1 MKVTHLIPAS
11 GRATRLG
18 GIPKFLLPVPKEDNL
33 LSHHLSISQNNIDIS
48 EVRISTNTSFSKIL
62 YNMNLEESFDKLSK
76 VDTYNTNTMNETL
89 LNMRNFNSEMH
100 LVTMPDTYITDQ
112 KLIKEMIKL
121 FKNNDELDG
130 VIGLWNILEKQR
142 EKTGQC
148 LVEKNLVTDV
158 VDKNKNIKYDY
169 LWGVVLFNNKLW
181 EFIKK
186 EEQHIGYSLGP
197 AIKNDLKF
205 GCVVAGGRYF
215 DCGTLDEYWELVREI
230 NSA

>member
-76 VDTYNTNTMNETL
+76 VDIHNTNTMNETL
-89 LNMRNFNSEMH
+89 LNMRNFISEMH

-121 FKNNDELDG
+121 FKNSDELDG
-130 VIGLWNILEKQR
+130 VVGLWNILEIQR

-148 LVEKNLVTDV
+148 RVEKNLVIDV
-158 VDKNKNIKYDY
+158 VDKNKNVKYDY
-169 LWGVVLFNNKLW
+169 LWGTVLFNNKLW

-186 EEQHIGYSLGP
+186 DEQHIGYSLGP

-205 GCVVAGGRYF
+205 GYVVAEGRYF

>member
-1 MKVTHLIPAS
+1 
-11 GRATRLG
+11 
-18 GIPKFLLPVPKEDNL
+18 
-33 LSHHLSISQNNIDIS
+33 
-48 EVRISTNTSFSKIL
+48 
-62 YNMNLEESFDKLSK
+62 
-76 VDTYNTNTMNETL
+76 
-89 LNMRNFNSEMH
+89 
-100 LVTMPDTYITDQ
+100 
-112 KLIKEMIKL
+112 
-121 FKNNDELDG
+121 
-130 VIGLWNILEKQR
+130 
-142 EKTGQC
+142 
-148 LVEKNLVTDV
+148 VEKNLVTDV